1 MREAESRR
9 GEEREIERRRRR
21 RIEEDRGG
29 GGKQGESLRVRER
42 TDFESNQYEKYFI
55 FS

>member
-1 MREAESRR
+1 MNEGGGEQERGRKGDREEEEEEEEEESR
-9 GEEREIERRRRR
+9 GQIL
-21 RIEEDRGG
+21 RI
-29 GGKQGESLRVRER
+29 RER